1 AQRLAGDEAG
11 VVAGEVADGRGD
23 IGRSAQAAH
32 GLQLLHALVDLVG
45 EAGRH
50 VGLDEAGGDD
60 VGRHALAAEFAGKGL
75 GETDEAGLGGGV
87 VGLAGVAHH
96 AGGAADVD
104 DAAEAA
110 LHHGPGGSAAG
121 DEGALEVH
129 ADDLVELLIAHAHQ
143 QVVAGDAGVVDE
155 DVEPAVL
162 GGDLFDRRAEGGAVA
177 DINGRDTRG
186 SSCGLDG
193 GLEVVERGFGAADEH
208 HVAAIRGETLG
219 DAAADAAAGSGD
231 DGD

>member
-1 AQRLAGDEAG
+1 
-11 VVAGEVADGRGD
+11 
-23 IGRSAQAAH
+23 
-32 GLQLLHALVDLVG
+32 
-45 EAGRH
+45 
-50 VGLDEAGGDD
+50 
-60 VGRHALAAEFAGKGL
+60 
-75 GETDEAGLGGGV
+75 
-87 VGLAGVAHH
+87 
-96 AGGAADVD
+96 
-104 DAAEAA
+104 
-110 LHHGPGGSAAG
+110 GGSAAG

-177 DINGRDTRG
+177 DIDGRDTRG

-231 DGD
+231 DGDAGVGHGGAENRAQSIETGAITDRGEAWGSSAVPERSASGGE